1 VKWLALAGA
10 LLMTGLLVT
19 IGLTMSN
26 PTGPASYALPL
37 RASGF
42 AVLAITIAYWRLAK
56 RIVRPREGAIWTG
69 GMVGVALLLWI
80 PLVNDPLLLHEHGKV
95 LAIWT
100 AIWGISALP
109 LLRAAVKGLRVPQ
122 S

>member
-1 VKWLALAGA
+1 
-10 LLMTGLLVT
+10 MTGLLVT

-26 PTGPASYALPL
+26 PAGPASYALPL
-37 RASGF
+37 QVSGI
-42 AVLAITIAYWRLAK
+42 AVLAIFVAYWRLAK

-69 GMVGVALLLWI
+69 AMAGIALLLWI
-80 PLVNDPLLLHEHGKV
+80 PLVSDPLLLREHGKV

-122 S
+122 A